1 MYLKRKTITRAQS
14 SAISYVILFSFVF
27 LFTYLPHLND
37 GPRGIHQWAQADRV
51 AVCLRYADGKELLDA
66 ATYSMKTHD
75 GNTGVEF
82 SGFQYLIGQIIR
94 MGVSENYVF
103 FLLRFGTFLVFF
115 SSLFAL
121 VFSLLRKENIW
132 IKSLL
137 LIFIISSPLLLYY
150 GHNFLPDILALSL
163 VLWCYLLLDRNFQKH
178 IIWILLL
185 SGLAMLVK
193 TSSGIYFISFMGL
206 YIFKIGKKIN
216 VKWGAAIL
224 LFGAI
229 ACGIAYYDFNYV
241 HLRSKELWSTV
252 FLTEFVPVTNWG
264 QFTDV
269 IDTASRF
276 RYEYFSRP
284 QWWIILGLGLLSIWH
299 KRKEVTTNINWRIA
313 IVVLLGLLS
322 LTILFGVQFMN
333 HDYYVIATFMP
344 VVIYFT
350 LKALAYFVPYVQPRT
365 ALIISILIAI
375 TTFSEGNS
383 KYFERM
389 SEIVHI
395 DGHPEPYNR
404 KWILGAKQIVN
415 NHVPK
420 ENLIF
425 SLYNMEPNWSL
436 VYAGRKGAVFNDEE
450 MKRDESPML
459 YYFPILKPSHILCR
473 TKFCA
478 DFATDQPAFFSHCNI
493 VHQDDDITLY
503 AYGY

>member
-1 MYLKRKTITRAQS
+1 LYLKRKTITRAQS

-163 VLWCYLLLDRNFQKH
+163 VLWCYLLLDHNFQKH

-193 TSSGIYFISFMGL
+193 TSSGIYFISF
-206 YIFKIGKKIN
+206 I
-216 VKWGAAIL
+216 
-224 LFGAI
+224 
-229 ACGIAYYDFNYV
+229 
-241 HLRSKELWSTV
+241 
-252 FLTEFVPVTNWG
+252 
-264 QFTDV
+264 
-269 IDTASRF
+269 
-276 RYEYFSRP
+276 
-284 QWWIILGLGLLSIWH
+284 
-299 KRKEVTTNINWRIA
+299 
-313 IVVLLGLLS
+313 
-322 LTILFGVQFMN
+322 
-333 HDYYVIATFMP
+333 
-344 VVIYFT
+344 
-350 LKALAYFVPYVQPRT
+350 
-365 ALIISILIAI
+365 
-375 TTFSEGNS
+375 
-383 KYFERM
+383 
-389 SEIVHI
+389 
-395 DGHPEPYNR
+395 
-404 KWILGAKQIVN
+404 
-415 NHVPK
+415 
-420 ENLIF
+420 
-425 SLYNMEPNWSL
+425 
-436 VYAGRKGAVFNDEE
+436 
-450 MKRDESPML
+450 
-459 YYFPILKPSHILCR
+459 
-473 TKFCA
+473 
-478 DFATDQPAFFSHCNI
+478 
-493 VHQDDDITLY
+493 
-503 AYGY
+503 

>member
-14 SAISYVILFSFVF
+14 SATSYVILAAFVF
-27 LFTYLPHLND
+27 LFTYLPYLND

-66 ATYSMKTHD
+66 ATYSMKTPD

-82 SGFQYLIGQIIR
+82 SGFQYGIAQLLR
-94 MGVSENYVF
+94 MGVPENYVY
-103 FLLRFGTFLVFF
+103 FLLRFGTFLIFF

-121 VFSLLRKENIW
+121 VFSLLSKENVW
-132 IKSLL
+132 IKSVL
-137 LIFIISSPLLLYY
+137 LIFVISSPLLLYY
-150 GHNFLPDILALSL
+150 GYNFLPDIMALSL
-163 VLWCYLLLDRNFQKH
+163 VLLCFLLLERDFQQH
-178 IIWILLL
+178 ILWILLL

-193 TSSGIYFISFMGL
+193 TSSGIYGIGFMGL
-206 YIFKIGKKIN
+206 YVLQVGKKIN
-216 VKWGAAIL
+216 IKWGAAIV
-224 LFGAI
+224 LFAAI
-229 ACGIAYYDFNYV
+229 ACGIVYYDFHFV

-264 QFTDV
+264 QFTNV

-276 RYEYFSRP
+276 RYEYFSKP
-284 QWWIILGLGLLSIWH
+284 QWWVILGLGILGIWH
-299 KRKEVTTNINWRIA
+299 KRNEITTNINWRIA
-313 IVVLLGLLS
+313 LILLLGLVS

-344 VVIYFT
+344 VIIYFT
-350 LKALAYFVPYVQPRT
+350 LKALAYFLPYVQPRT
-365 ALIISILIAI
+365 ALIVGILLAVL
-375 TTFSEGNS
+375 TFSKGNS

-404 KWILGAKQIVN
+404 NWILGAKQVVDA
-415 NHVPK
+415 HVPT

-436 VYAGRKGAVFNDEE
+436 IYAGRKGAVFNDEE

-473 TKFCA
+473 TQYCE
-478 DFATDQPAFFSHCNI
+478 DFAADQPAFFSRCTI
-493 VHQDDDITLY
+493 VHQDKDITLY
-503 AYGY
+503 SYGY